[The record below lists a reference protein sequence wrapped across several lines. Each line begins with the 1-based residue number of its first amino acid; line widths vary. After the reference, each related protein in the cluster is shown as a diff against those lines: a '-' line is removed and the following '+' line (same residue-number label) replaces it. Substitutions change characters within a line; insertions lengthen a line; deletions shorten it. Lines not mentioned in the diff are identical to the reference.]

1 MKICA
6 CGRPRPVGR
15 RCSGADGVVL
25 PLRSAA
31 RRSGAVRQRCG
42 NVRRNQECR
51 HVSDATSPSRSVP
64 DGSGQAAPGPHDES
78 LSDEERR
85 RRFAEEALPL
95 VDRLY
100 SAALR
105 YTRDPSD
112 AEDLVQE
119 TMVKAYRS
127 FHQYRPGTNLKAWLY
142 RVLHTTYI
150 SMYRKA
156 QRRPQESLQEQIDD
170 FSFYDE
176 VARTGGSAEREVLES
191 LTADEVKQAMADLP
205 ETFRMAVYLADVE
218 GFAYKEIAE
227 IMDTPVGTVMSRLH
241 RGRKALQK
249 ALAGYARSRGLI
261 SEERE
266 TPEGAEADT

>member
-1 MKICA
+1 M
-6 CGRPRPVGR
+6 
-15 RCSGADGVVL
+15 
-25 PLRSAA
+25 
-31 RRSGAVRQRCG
+31 
-42 NVRRNQECR
+42 
-51 HVSDATSPSRSVP
+51 SDAQTPSRSVP
-64 DGSGQAAPGPHDES
+64 DGSGPADAGPHHEV
-78 LSDEERR
+78 LSDELRR

-95 VDRLY
+95 VDRMY

-127 FHQYRPGTNLKAWLY
+127 FHQYRPGTNLRAWLY

-170 FSFYDE
+170 FSFYEE

-191 LTADEVKQAMADLP
+191 LTAEEVKQAMADLP

-261 SEERE
+261 SDE
-266 TPEGAEADT
+266 PEIRDGAEADT

>member
-1 MKICA
+1 
-6 CGRPRPVGR
+6 
-15 RCSGADGVVL
+15 
-25 PLRSAA
+25 
-31 RRSGAVRQRCG
+31 
-42 NVRRNQECR
+42 
-51 HVSDATSPSRSVP
+51 VSDAQTSSVP
-64 DGSGQAAPGPHDES
+64 TAADGNGSDSSAPHREAMTD
-78 LSDEERR
+78 DERR
-85 RRFAEEALPL
+85 TRFNAEAMPF

-100 SAALR
+100 SAAIR
-105 YTRDPSD
+105 YTRDPTD

-127 FHQYRPGTNLKAWLY
+127 FHQYRPGTNLRAWMY
-142 RVLHTTYI
+142 RILHTTYI

-191 LTADEVKQAMADLP
+191 LTDDEVKQAMADLP

-249 ALAGYARSRGLI
+249 ALASYARSRGLI
-261 SEERE
+261 IDG
-266 TPEGAEADT
+266 PKADS